1 MPLGPCYQ
9 NEQNY
14 VQVEKEALSLIFGV
28 QNFHQYIYGREFT
41 LVTDHHPLTTIFG
54 PKKGVPPLAA
64 ARLQRWALLLSA
76 YRYNIEFK
84 PTLAHA
90 NADGLSRL
98 PLKQK
103 DATGNSPDPAVFN
116 VWQLNVLPVTVRQL
130 AAATCTDPVLARVLR
145 YTRAGWP
152 PEAVEELKP
161 FSNHWKE
168 LSVEEGCILWGIRV
182 VVLSKL

>member
-54 PKKGVPPLAA
+54 PRKEVPPLAA

-103 DATGNSPDPAVFN
+103 DATGNSPDPAVSMF
-116 VWQLNVLPVTVRQL
+116 
-130 AAATCTDPVLARVLR
+130 
-145 YTRAGWP
+145 G
-152 PEAVEELKP
+152 
-161 FSNHWKE
+161 S
-168 LSVEEGCILWGIRV
+168 
-182 VVLSKL
+182 